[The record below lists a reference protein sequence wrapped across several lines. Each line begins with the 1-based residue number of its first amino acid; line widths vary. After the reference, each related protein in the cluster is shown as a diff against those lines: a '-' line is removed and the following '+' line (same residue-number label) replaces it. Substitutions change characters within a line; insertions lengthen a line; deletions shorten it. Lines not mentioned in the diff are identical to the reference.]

1 MMTGLV
7 AVGGI
12 MDLGKHAVFIWSSYG
27 VVTVVLAGL
36 IVWLIS
42 DGLRL
47 KRRLD
52 ELEARGI
59 RRRSASVD

>member
-1 MMTGLV
+1 
-7 AVGGI
+7 
-12 MDLGKHAVFIWSSYG
+12 MDLGKHAAFIWSSYG
-27 VVTVVLAGL
+27 IVTVVLTGL
-36 IVWLIS
+36 IVWLIC

-59 RRRSASVD
+59 RRRSASPD